1 MSSTWTSAFDM
12 IPHHILISELVRY
25 GFEGGLFGGEGIAW
39 KVAAR
44 ELWSVVEACDE
55 QWSILGPVLFNIFIC
70 DIYDG
75 SRWTLSKFADDTK
88 LTGAVDR
95 RHGCSLVPS
104 V

>member
-44 ELWSVVEACDE
+44 ELWSVVEACDPAVVH
-55 QWSILGPVLFNIFIC
+55 LGTI
-70 DIYDG
+70 
-75 SRWTLSKFADDTK
+75 TLQH
-88 LTGAVDR
+88 L
-95 RHGCSLVPS
+95 HL
-104 V
+104 